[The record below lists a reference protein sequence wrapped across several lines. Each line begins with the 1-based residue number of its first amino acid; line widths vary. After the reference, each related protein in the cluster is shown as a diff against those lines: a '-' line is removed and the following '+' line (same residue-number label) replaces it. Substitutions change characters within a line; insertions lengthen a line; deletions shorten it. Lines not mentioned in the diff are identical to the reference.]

1 MTHQAARTTV
11 NRLLKLVDRNFLYT
25 RSICQSTLRGDNL
38 NRRLNCQNKC
48 RQCGRNS
55 VLSEKTLLSNNSTI
69 LQRAMS
75 DFAGKDRDY
84 IFRQVGYLKIEFHV
98 YRLI

>member
-11 NRLLKLVDRNFLYT
+11 NRLLTLVDRNFLYT
-25 RSICQSTLRGDNL
+25 RSICQSTRRGDNL

-55 VLSEKTLLSNNSTI
+55 VLSEKTRSAISNNSTI

-84 IFRQVGYLKIEFHV
+84 IFRQVGYL
-98 YRLI
+98 